1 MKTIFSAR
9 ERSSTWRELWLWL
22 AEGEKKLGLDI
33 SDEAIAQMTAH
44 LKVTDEDL
52 KVSTLSTHY
61 FAAIEA
67 LICQSYRNCFMK
79 TTFIYLRS
87 SSNIQ

>member
-33 SDEAIAQMTAH
+33 SDEAIKQMAAH
-44 LKVTDEDL
+44 VKVTDEDL
-52 KVSTLSTHY
+52 KVRILPIILSRQY
-61 FAAIEA
+61 
-67 LICQSYRNCFMK
+67 
-79 TTFIYLRS
+79 
-87 SSNIQ
+87 